1 VARVAGGGGGR
12 GHRSAA
18 ASAAAIG
25 QRCSLWRYIDFVST
39 AITGRV
45 FDVQRYSLHNGP
57 GIRTTVFLKGCPARC
72 LWCHNPESQA
82 FGPEV
87 VWIEGRCAA
96 CGSCETVCPHGAPP
110 PGSQLC
116 TACGAC
122 VEACPACARQLAGR
136 ETTVA
141 ERMAEVLKDRV
152 FYEESGG
159 GVTFSGGEPLAQ
171 LPFLTALLEACC
183 AEGLHTAVD
192 TCGFA
197 AQEALLRLV
206 PRVDLF
212 LFDVKLLDDARHR
225 EWTGLPVA
233 PILDNLRA
241 LVAARAKVRARIPL
255 VPGHTDAESDL
266 RASAALLASLPGL
279 EGVDLIPF
287 HRTGAAK
294 AHRLGRQYPL
304 ESLEPPAPE
313 RLQLLAGLFR
323 ERGLAVTIGDGS

>member
-1 VARVAGGGGGR
+1 M
-12 GHRSAA
+12 SA
-18 ASAAAIG
+18 
-25 QRCSLWRYIDFVST
+25 
-39 AITGRV
+39 AITGLV

-87 VWIEGRCAA
+87 VRIESRCAN
-96 CGSCETVCPHGAPP
+96 CGTCATVCPHGAPP
-110 PGSQLC
+110 PGSSLC

-122 VEACPACARQLAGR
+122 VEACPACARQMAGR
-136 ETTVA
+136 EMTVA
-141 ERMAEVLKDRV
+141 EVMDEVLKDRV

-171 LPFLTALLEACC
+171 LPFLTALLEACR
-183 AEGLHTAVD
+183 AEGLHAVVD

-197 AQEALLRLV
+197 SQEALLRLV
-206 PRVDLF
+206 PLVDLF

-225 EWTGLPVA
+225 EWTGLPVG
-233 PILDNLRA
+233 PILDNLHA
-241 LVAARAKVRARIPL
+241 LVSAGAGVRARIPL
-255 VPGHTDAESDL
+255 VPGHTDAEPDL
-266 RASAALLASLPGL
+266 RASAALLASLPGI

-294 AHRLGRQYPL
+294 AHRLGRDYPL
-304 ESLEPPAPE
+304 ESLAPPAPE
-313 RLQLLAGLFR
+313 RLELLAGLFR
-323 ERGLAVTIGDGS
+323 ERGLAVTIGGGS